1 MKHACLWFFRL
12 RGETRVTLWAG
23 VGVHAFDAR
32 ADAARHYGLDPQALV
47 PMAYDS
53 RVTR

>member
-1 MKHACLWFFRL
+1 MKRACLWYFRL

-23 VGVHAFDAR
+23 VGVHAFGVHAFD
-32 ADAARHYGLDPQALV
+32 ARHYGLDPQALV